1 MKYAVIAATLI
12 ISGTVQAQTLI
23 DEPQGVEQSMA
34 NQIVS
39 AVADHFADP
48 VATQIRRLRPSEK
61 YEGTICGEVNT
72 KNQYGGYVG
81 FKPFRYL
88 PQTGRAYFVNT
99 GCE

>member
-1 MKYAVIAATLI
+1 MKYAVIAATLF

-23 DEPQGVEQSMA
+23 DEPQGMDRSAA

-88 PQTGRAYFVNT
+88 PHTGRTYFVNT

>member
-1 MKYAVIAATLI
+1 MKYAVIAATLMF
-12 ISGTVQAQTLI
+12 SGTALAQTLI
-23 DEPQGVEQSMA
+23 DDPISVGKELA
-34 NQIVS
+34 DKIVVDVS
-39 AVADHFADP
+39 DQFTDP
-48 VATQIRRLRPSEK
+48 VSTQLRRLRPSER

-88 PQTGRAYFVNT
+88 PDTGRIYFANT